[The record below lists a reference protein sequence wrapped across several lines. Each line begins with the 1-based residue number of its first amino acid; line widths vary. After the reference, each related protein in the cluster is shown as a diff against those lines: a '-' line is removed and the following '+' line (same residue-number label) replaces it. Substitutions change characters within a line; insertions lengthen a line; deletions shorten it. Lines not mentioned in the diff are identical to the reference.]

1 MSRIKKDGTIEGR
14 YGRRKME
21 RETGREERERER
33 AGCSRG
39 FQRGSGR
46 VEAGWG

>member
-1 MSRIKKDGTIEGR
+1 MSRMKKDRTIEGR

-21 RETGREERERER
+21 RETGREEREQGVPEV
-33 AGCSRG
+33 SRG
-39 FQRGSGR
+39 RTGSGS